1 MALQTLAH
9 YSVRTTQLEASR
21 HFYVDVLGLQEGFRP
36 PFDFPGLWLYKG
48 GDEAQFGI
56 VHIIGID
63 PDAPQ
68 GLSDYLGDKNEA
80 SLRGSAAI
88 DHLAFLATDLLDMR
102 RRLNGAGLAFR
113 ERTVPSIGLHQI
125 FVEDPSGVT
134 IELNYPAAEAA
145 QAGAASAAASITA
158 LGACA

>member
-21 HFYVDVLGLQEGFRP
+21 RFYVDVLGLQEGFRP

-48 GDEAQFGI
+48 DDEAQFGV

-68 GLSDYLGDKNEA
+68 GLNDYLGDKNEV
-80 SLRGSAAI
+80 SLHGSAAI
-88 DHLAFLATDLLDMR
+88 DHLAFLATDLPDMR
-102 RRLNGAGLAFR
+102 RRLVDAGLAFR

-134 IELNYPAAEAA
+134 IELNYAAAEAA
-145 QAGAASAAASITA
+145 DAARVAASHTTGASA
-158 LGACA
+158 

>member
-1 MALQTLAH
+1 MAIQTLAH

-21 HFYVDVLGLQEGFRP
+21 HFYVDVLGFREGFRP

-48 GDEAQFGI
+48 DDEAEYGV

-68 GLSDYLGDKNEA
+68 GLVEYLGDKSEE
-80 SLRGSAAI
+80 SLHGSAAI
-88 DHLAFLATDLLDMR
+88 DHLAFLATDLPDMR
-102 RRLNGAGLAFR
+102 RRLQQAGLAFR
-113 ERTVPSIGLHQI
+113 ERTVPSIGLHQV

-134 IELNYPAAEAA
+134 IELNYPADEARGQGA
-145 QAGAASAAASITA
+145 QA
-158 LGACA
+158 